1 MRNNQSQIQ
10 KKSMPKHSVIG
21 GNIENKGINKVKN

>member
-1 MRNNQSQIQ
+1 MQNNQSQIH
-10 KKSMPKHSVIG
+10 KKSMSKQPVIG

>member
-10 KKSMPKHSVIG
+10 KKSMTKHSVIG